1 MLLNL
6 KSDIYRLYTCV
17 TLPLTFLQTKSVILL
32 FVNLFI
38 IYLFMYLFIYLFVY
52 LFVYLFICLCIYNL
66 LFFLFMLTEDRLLRG
81 SNSSLSSCSSITSEQ
96 RTSFFIGQEIAE
108 DSEMAPSSSFT
119 RYMSLNK

>member
-38 IYLFMYLFIYLFVY
+38 IYLFMY